1 MWIPDG
7 PWSDVMSFLLMNKKD
22 FEERKEIEHYKRMI
36 PTNLHFRNPE
46 LCDHAYNICKKL
58 KNWKVSH
65 KCCDKKGFMIDDD
78 SKLNKMFRI
87 KKLFDIGISSS

>member
-22 FEERKEIEHYKRMI
+22 FEERKEIEHYKQMT
-36 PTNLHFRNPE
+36 PKTLHFDNPE

-58 KNWKVSH
+58 KNWDVTH
-65 KCCDKKGFMIDDD
+65 KCCDKKGFMVHDNELC
-78 SKLNKMFRI
+78 SMRMRPSFNHLFTI
-87 KKLFDIGISSS
+87 KG